1 MTPDAVF
8 IVDDDEAMRD
18 SLRWLLEPLGFDVH
32 CFASAAE
39 FLAAAFLAALRPPG
53 QVACLVTD
61 VRMPGMSGLELH
73 EAVQRQG
80 LALPVII
87 ITGHGDVPMAVRA
100 MRAGAVDFIEKPLNN
115 QILIERINEAL
126 RLARAQAQDAAAHE
140 GVRARFAAL
149 TPRERQVAQGVA
161 HGQLNKVIAHT
172 LGISPKTVEIHRAS
186 AMSQLSAQTAADLAR
201 ILSTAGLLGEST
213 F

>member
-1 MTPDAVF
+1 MNKDAVF

-18 SLRWLLEPLGFDVH
+18 SLHWLLEPLGFEVR
-32 CFASAAE
+32 CFANAGD
-39 FLAAAFLAALRPPG
+39 FLAAPREPN

-73 EAVQRQG
+73 QTLTRQG
-80 LALPVII
+80 ATLPVII

-126 RLARAQAQDAAAHE
+126 RQARAEALEAGAHE
-140 GVRARFAAL
+140 GVRVRFAAL

-161 HGQLNKVIAHT
+161 HGQLNKIIAHE

-186 AMSQLSAQTAADLAR
+186 AMSKLGAQTAADLAR
-201 ILSTAGLLGEST
+201 MLATAGLLGENP
-213 F
+213 